1 MRLSQIRVRKIYS
14 QAFGFFI
21 AGILSNIT
29 SLTTYLVLYNFLN
42 LSLFSS
48 SIAGQTLGLICN
60 YIINSRFV
68 FMKRLK
74 LKKKFLYIV
83 YYLSAI
89 YIVGIGIEYI
99 ENIGINYVISWF
111 ICVFLATIVN
121 FIFVK
126 YLAFRK

>member
-1 MRLSQIRVRKIYS
+1 MRLSHIRVKKIYS

-74 LKKKFLYIV
+74 LKKNFYI
-83 YYLSAI
+83 
-89 YIVGIGIEYI
+89 
-99 ENIGINYVISWF
+99 
-111 ICVFLATIVN
+111 
-121 FIFVK
+121 
-126 YLAFRK
+126 